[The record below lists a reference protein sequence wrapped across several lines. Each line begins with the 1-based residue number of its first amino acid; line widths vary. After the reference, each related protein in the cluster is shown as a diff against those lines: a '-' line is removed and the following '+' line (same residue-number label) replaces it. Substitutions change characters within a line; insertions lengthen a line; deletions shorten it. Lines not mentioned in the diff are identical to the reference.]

1 MGHKAVCKRAC
12 RGVLVGALLAF
23 LAVSGNALSQNVVER
38 AKELLRQG
46 KPAEAFEL
54 LDPAA
59 EQLNDAESAYLL
71 GIAALDSGKPG
82 LAIIAFE
89 RALAYNPAFAPAR
102 AELVRALVATGE
114 TDQAR
119 VELARLANVPVPPEV
134 REKLAALDAQL
145 RQAADIARRRTRG
158 VATFVQAEAGYDTNI
173 NTGAN
178 SQSFA
183 IPLFGGATV
192 TLNRIFQKQGS
203 SFGGLSAGALAY
215 NEVSPELR
223 LFGGGEVRRRDY
235 LKDLNGD
242 HYSTWTWTANAGA
255 RWKEGVHTTSIALTT
270 LENHVG
276 HFKFDKQWGVYG
288 HYQRQLAQGDEVG
301 VFGQWL
307 DQRHPIQP
315 ALNTRLKL
323 LGVGWRHD
331 FEGEGSPVINAAA
344 YYGDDKQRSLDP
356 AVGRILVGARA
367 SYEQR
372 LEIGARLIA
381 SVTQQRSR
389 YGGENVFFFRSRE
402 DKRTDA
408 SLALA
413 FSPLKNVTVTPQY
426 AYTRNRSN
434 IPVIDFGRHQA
445 LVTVRHDFD

>member
-183 IPLFGGATV
+183 ILRLSRDTAASPPAPRVHVAGKCTHCSYTVPQSARRRVTGG
-192 TLNRIFQKQGS
+192 
-203 SFGGLSAGALAY
+203 GGL
-215 NEVSPELR
+215 
-223 LFGGGEVRRRDY
+223 
-235 LKDLNGD
+235 
-242 HYSTWTWTANAGA
+242 NA
-255 RWKEGVHTTSIALTT
+255 
-270 LENHVG
+270 LENGWAKSLLTVPVVRVRNWSPPRPAPKG
-276 HFKFDKQWGVYG
+276 GK
-288 HYQRQLAQGDEVG
+288 
-301 VFGQWL
+301 GQ
-307 DQRHPIQP
+307 P
-315 ALNTRLKL
+315 
-323 LGVGWRHD
+323 GW
-331 FEGEGSPVINAAA
+331 EA
-344 YYGDDKQRSLDP
+344 P
-356 AVGRILVGARA
+356 AV
-367 SYEQR
+367 
-372 LEIGARLIA
+372 
-381 SVTQQRSR
+381 
-389 YGGENVFFFRSRE
+389 
-402 DKRTDA
+402 
-408 SLALA
+408 SL
-413 FSPLKNVTVTPQY
+413 SEK
-426 AYTRNRSN
+426 
-434 IPVIDFGRHQA
+434 
-445 LVTVRHDFD
+445 